1 MFIPIPSGLTLP
13 EDSDVKPFDL
23 SGKFIVANGKL
34 VPLMIG
40 GQKISMDNEDD
51 GEEGQA
57 HEDAESP
64 DFEAGE
70 DSEESE
76 SGGGMGKMEHGEGCG
91 CPECEGKKKGNGFM
105 VAIETA
111 MRPKK

>member
-1 MFIPIPSGLTLP
+1 MYIPIPSGLTLP
-13 EDSDVKPFDL
+13 EDSDTQPFDL

-40 GQKISMDNEDD
+40 GQKIEMG
-51 GEEGQA
+51 GEE
-57 HEDAESP
+57 
-64 DFEAGE
+64 
-70 DSEESE
+70 EESE
-76 SGGGMGKMEHGEGCG
+76 DEGYESEEGGEESEGGESEDGMGEMEHGGGCG
-91 CPECEGKKKGNGFM
+91 CSDCEGKKKGNGFM